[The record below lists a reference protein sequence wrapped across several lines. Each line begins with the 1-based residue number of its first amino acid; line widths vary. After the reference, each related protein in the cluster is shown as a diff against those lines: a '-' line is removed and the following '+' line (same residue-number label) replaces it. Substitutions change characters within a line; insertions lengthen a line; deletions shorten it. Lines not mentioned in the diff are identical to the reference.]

1 MVQYGYGNQMEAYEE
16 IQSLDLDGEEQG
28 ILENAQDKW
37 GDDYEMVLEYEPQL
51 ESYENLN

>member
-1 MVQYGYGNQMEAYEE
+1 MEAYEE